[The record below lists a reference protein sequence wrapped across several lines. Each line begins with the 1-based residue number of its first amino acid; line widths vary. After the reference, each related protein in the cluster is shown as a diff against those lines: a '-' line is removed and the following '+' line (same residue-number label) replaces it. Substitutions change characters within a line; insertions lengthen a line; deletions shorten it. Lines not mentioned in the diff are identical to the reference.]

1 MSDKS
6 LDCVI
11 IGGGPAGA
19 TAATVLAQLGRR
31 VRVLEKGHFPRPHI
45 GESLMPQTYW
55 TFKRIGML
63 DKLRRTDFPRKQSVQ
78 FVSASGN
85 ESQPF
90 YFPDFDP
97 GDHSTTWQVSRP
109 EFDKLMLDNA
119 RDHGVEVTEGAMVD
133 RVLFEGKRAVG
144 VGAVVDG
151 TALEITAKVVVDA
164 SGQSAILSRQLNL
177 RETDEKLKNASIY
190 AYYKGAQRDSGRNAG
205 ATVIIYTPSGNGWF
219 WSIPL
224 PDEVTSIG
232 LVAPPEALWS
242 SEGDDLQAKF
252 EEAIRACPGMASRLA
267 NASQIGAVTV
277 TKDFSYRASRLAGDG
292 WVLIGD
298 AFGFLDPIYSSG
310 VMLALKSGELA
321 ADAIHEA
328 LEADDLSGARLGR
341 FAPQFAD
348 GMQTIRQLVHAFY
361 DPNFSFAKF
370 SREYPEQTSHI
381 VRILIGDVFND
392 EVGKVFEVMRSWI
405 DLPEPIPLQTGA

>member
-1 MSDKS
+1 MDDKP

-19 TAATVLAQLGRR
+19 TVATLLAQHGRR
-31 VRVLEKGHFPRPHI
+31 VRVLEKACFPRPHI

-55 TFKRIGML
+55 TFKRLGML

-78 FVSASGN
+78 FISASGG

-97 GDHSTTWQVSRP
+97 GEHSTTWQVPRP

-119 RDHGVEVTEGAMVD
+119 RDYGVEVTEDAVVG
-133 RVLFEGKRAVG
+133 RVLFEGNRAAG
-144 VGAVVDG
+144 VQAVVDG
-151 TALEITAKVVVDA
+151 VAVEIPAKVVIDA
-164 SGQSAILSRQLNL
+164 TGQSAILSRQLKL

-190 AYYKGAQRDSGRNAG
+190 AYFKGAVRDSGPNAG
-205 ATVIIYTPSGNGWF
+205 ATVIIYSPEGNGWF

-224 PDEVTSIG
+224 AGDVTSIG
-232 LVAPPEALWS
+232 LVATPEALWS
-242 SEGDDLQAKF
+242 TEGDDLQAKF
-252 EEAIRACPGMASRLA
+252 QEAIRACPGIASRLA
-267 NASQIGAVTV
+267 NASQIGGVTV
-277 TKDFSYRASRLAGDG
+277 TKDFSYRASRMAGDG

-321 ADAIHEA
+321 ADAVHDA
-328 LEADDLSGARLGR
+328 LEADDLSGGRLGR
-341 FAPQFAD
+341 FAPQLTN

-370 SREYPEQTSHI
+370 SREYPQY
-381 VRILIGDVFND
+381 
-392 EVGKVFEVMRSWI
+392 K
-405 DLPEPIPLQTGA
+405 

>member
-151 TALEITAKVVVDA
+151 TAQEITAKVVVDA
-164 SGQSAILSRQLNL
+164 TGQSAILSRQLNL